1 MSEKFTLLLLMDLYS
16 SMLNHKKASKAKDL
30 KTRFYH
36 LGAYETIS
44 HIITFIQKYRRY
56 EICKQ

>member
-1 MSEKFTLLLLMDLYS
+1 MSEKFTLLLLMNLYT
-16 SMLNHKKASKAKDL
+16 SMLDHKKGTKTKDI

-44 HIITFIQKYRRY
+44 HIINFIQKYRRY